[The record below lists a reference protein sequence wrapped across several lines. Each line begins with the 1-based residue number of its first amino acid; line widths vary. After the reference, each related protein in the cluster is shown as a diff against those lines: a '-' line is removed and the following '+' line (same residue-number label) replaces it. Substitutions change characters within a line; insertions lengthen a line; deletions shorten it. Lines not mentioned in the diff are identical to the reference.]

1 MKFKRII
8 FILGISLLLM
18 ILACIKVNAATYNI
32 DATSTNVNQD
42 ESVTINVSFTA
53 AAWNITV
60 SGDKIT
66 GDSYASQTED
76 LSEVTINKSFPMD
89 TSKDGN
95 YTFTISGDITDKDG
109 KTIPV
114 NKSVTVNV
122 TKKEEPQPEEPQ
134 PENPTP
140 DPEPQQPTVNFTDTN
155 KIMYVDA
162 TSLNLRKEYNT
173 SSTIL
178 KSLKKDESVTVLA
191 IGSNGWY
198 KVKASNGT
206 EGYVDSRYL
215 TDTKPEQTDKSSITT
230 LSEIKLNPGNLN
242 ETFSKDRQTY
252 SMTVNADVDSIEV
265 TATPTDNKARVTV
278 TGNKG
283 LKTGTDN
290 TITIRVLAEDETS
303 SRIYKIQVTKLATE
317 DENPNLIDDETT
329 GEKKLGLTSLSIEKL
344 RLTPTFKQD
353 VYEYT
358 ATLTDRTIEKLNV
371 NAIASFEDAK
381 VEITGA
387 DEIKNGENVITI
399 TVTSADGENT
409 VTYQIIVKK
418 EEIVAVAKTDKN
430 EEKDNTKLFLIIGI
444 AVAIVAL
451 VVIIIVMSKKSKG
464 KPVKIYEDGDYNE
477 LEEDNISPSNEE
489 YQEDSENIEDEEYY
503 DEEEDDDW
511 GTPKRGL
518 FGKIKKTGRH

>member
-1 MKFKRII
+1 MKKSLKLITII
-8 FILGISLLLM
+8 AILCSILLL
-18 ILACIKVNAATYNI
+18 LNNFVYAESKSYANI
-32 DATSTNVNQD
+32 SASSK
-42 ESVTINVSFTA
+42 EINVGDTVTVNVEVFAGS
-53 AAWNITV
+53 WSININGGGLEAV
-60 SGDKIT
+60 GDTT
-66 GDSYASQTED
+66 GLAGQT
-76 LSEVTINKSFPMD
+76 SVQGNSR
-89 TSKDGN
+89 TSKT
-95 YTFTISGDITDKDG
+95 YTFKANSAGTYTISINGDITDYD
-109 KTIPV
+109 TDENMDI
-114 NKSVTVNV
+114 NKSVTI
-122 TKKEEPQPEEPQ
+122 TAKA
-134 PENPTP
+134 
-140 DPEPQQPTVNFTDTN
+140 PQQPDPTVTFTDTN
-155 KIMYVDA
+155 KTMYVNA

-206 EGYVDSRYL
+206 EGYVDSTYL
-215 TDTKPEQTDKSSITT
+215 TDKKPEETDKSSITT
-230 LSEIKLNPGNLN
+230 LSEIKVNPGNLN

-317 DENPNLIDDETT
+317 DEDPNLIDEEGA

-444 AVAIVAL
+444 VVAIVAL
-451 VVIIIVMSKKSKG
+451 VVITIVMSKKSKG

-477 LEEDNISPSNEE
+477 TEEYHNSSSDEE
-489 YQEDSENIEDEEYY
+489 YQENSENIEDEEYY
-503 DEEEDDDW
+503 DEEDDDDW